1 MKSKL
6 AITVILFGWVIF
18 ITYILAEYREY
29 GSDIFKYL
37 FTLDSSSSMAIF
49 HRVFILT
56 APIGSGIVGY
66 LINERKKLLEKTQL
80 SEKQIEHAAREWR
93 ATFDSMPY
101 GIMLIDSEFNVSRA
115 NSYMANLSGIPIK
128 ELVLDKKYYEIIHK
142 SDAPIDGCPLV
153 KSVKTQS
160 TEMLEYYDSA
170 LDKYFRAIVTP
181 VFREKNTPGAYVH
194 LLINITDSKQKE
206 EKLIQSR
213 DAFFNMLKDI
223 DTAHKE
229 VKELYYDLTLA
240 FANVIDAKSAW
251 TKGHSIGVTGYTV
264 AIAEEMGLKEQDVE
278 VLRTAALLHDIGK
291 IGTYDV
297 ILDKPDKL
305 TDEEFD
311 LVKKHTIEGEEILK
325 PIKGL
330 ENILPVIRSHHEKI
344 DGTGYPD
351 GLKGEEIPFFAKILC
366 VADAYD
372 SMTSERPYRPAPGKD
387 YAISELKRCS
397 GTQFDAEVVKAFLS
411 VLERGE
417 EITD

>member
-6 AITVILFGWVIF
+6 AIAVILFGWVIF

-29 GSDIFKYL
+29 GSGMFKHI
-37 FTLDSSSSMAIF
+37 FTLDNSSIALF

-93 ATFDSMPY
+93 VTFDSMPY

-115 NSYMANLSGIPIK
+115 NSYMANLSGIPVK
-128 ELVLDKKYYEIIHK
+128 ELILDKKYYETIHK

-160 TEMLEYYDSA
+160 TETLEYHDSA

-181 VFREKNTPGAYVH
+181 VFREKNTPGAYVY
-194 LLINITDSKQKE
+194 LLIDITDAKE
-206 EKLIQSR
+206 KETKLTQAK

-229 VKELYYDLTLA
+229 VKELYYDLTIA
-240 FANVIDAKSAW
+240 FSNVIDAKSPW
-251 TKGHSIGVTGYTV
+251 TKNHSRNVTAYAVT
-264 AIAEEMGLKEQDVE
+264 IARKMGLREQDIE
-278 VLRTAALLHDIGK
+278 IIRTAGLLHDIGK

-305 TDEEFD
+305 TDEEFA
-311 LVKKHTIEGEEILK
+311 LVKKHTVKGEEILK

-330 ENILPVIRSHHEKI
+330 ENILPMIRSHHERI

-351 GLKGEEIPFFAKILC
+351 GLKGEKIPFFAKILC

-372 SMTSERPYRPAPGKD
+372 SMISERPYRPAPGKD

-417 EITD
+417 EIAD

>member
-6 AITVILFGWVIF
+6 AIAVILFGWVIF

-29 GSDIFKYL
+29 GSGMFKHI
-37 FTLDSSSSMAIF
+37 FTLDSSSMALF
-49 HRVFILT
+49 NRVFILT

-115 NSYMANLSGIPIK
+115 NSYMANLSGIPVK
-128 ELVLDKKYYEIIHK
+128 ELVLDKKYYETIHK

-160 TEMLEYYDSA
+160 TETLEYYDSG

-181 VFREKNTPGAYVH
+181 VFREKNTPGAYVY
-194 LLINITDSKQKE
+194 LLIDITDTKE
-206 EKLIQSR
+206 KETKLTQAK
-213 DAFFNMLKDI
+213 DAFFNMLKDL
-223 DTAHKE
+223 DVMYKE
-229 VKELYYDLTLA
+229 QKDIYNNLVIA
-240 FANVIDAKSAW
+240 FSNVIDAKSPW
-251 TKGHSIGVTGYTV
+251 TKNHSRNVTAYAVT
-264 AIAEEMGLKEQDVE
+264 IAREMGLREQDIE
-278 VLRTAALLHDIGK
+278 IIRTAGLLHDIGK

-305 TDEEFD
+305 TDEEFA
-311 LVKKHTIEGEEILK
+311 LVKKHTVKGEEILK

-330 ENILPVIRSHHEKI
+330 ENILPMIRSHHERI

-351 GLKGEEIPFFAKILC
+351 GLKGEKIPFFAKILC

-372 SMTSERPYRPAPGKD
+372 SIISERPYRSAPGKD
-387 YAISELKRCS
+387 YAISELK
-397 GTQFDAEVVKAFLS
+397 
-411 VLERGE
+411 
-417 EITD
+417 

>member
-6 AITVILFGWVIF
+6 AIAVILFGWVIF

-29 GSDIFKYL
+29 GSGMFKHI
-37 FTLDSSSSMAIF
+37 FTLDSSSMALF
-49 HRVFILT
+49 NRVFILT

-101 GIMLIDSEFNVSRA
+101 GIMLIDNEFNVSRA

-128 ELVLDKKYYEIIHK
+128 ELILDKKYYEAIHK

-160 TEMLEYYDSA
+160 TETLEYYDSA

-194 LLINITDSKQKE
+194 LLIDITDTKE
-206 EKLIQSR
+206 KEIKLTQAK
-213 DAFFNMLKDI
+213 DAFFNMLKDL
-223 DTAHKE
+223 DVMYKE
-229 VKELYYDLTLA
+229 QKDIYNNLVIA
-240 FANVIDAKSAW
+240 FSNVIDAKSPW
-251 TKGHSIGVTGYTV
+251 TKNHSWSVTAYAVT
-264 AIAEEMGLKEQDVE
+264 IAREMGLREQDIE
-278 VLRTAALLHDIGK
+278 IIRTAGLLHDIGK

-305 TDEEFD
+305 TDEEFA
-311 LVKKHTIEGEEILK
+311 LVKKHPVKGEEILK

-330 ENILPVIRSHHEKI
+330 ESILPMIRSHHEMI

-351 GLKGEEIPFFAKILC
+351 GLKGEKIPFFAKILC

-372 SMTSERPYRPAPGKD
+372 SMISERPYRPAPGKD
-387 YAISELKRCS
+387 YAISELKRCA

-417 EITD
+417 EIAD

>member
-6 AITVILFGWVIF
+6 AIAVILFGWSIF
-18 ITYILAEYREY
+18 TTYLFYEYKKY
-29 GSDIFKYL
+29 GSDFLKHL
-37 FTLDSSSSMAIF
+37 FVIENYYVIVF
-49 HRVFILT
+49 HILVLT

-66 LINERKKLLEKTQL
+66 LINERKKFLEKTQL

-101 GIMLIDSEFNVSRA
+101 GVLLIDSEFNVSRA
-115 NSYMANLSGIPIK
+115 NSYMANLSGIPVK

-160 TEMLEYYDSA
+160 TETLEYYDSA

-181 VFREKNTPGAYVH
+181 VLREKNTPGTYVH
-194 LLINITDSKQKE
+194 LLIDVSDTKE
-206 EKLIQSR
+206 KETKLTQAK
-213 DAFFNMLKDI
+213 DAFFNMLKDL
-223 DTAHKE
+223 DVMYKE
-229 VKELYYDLTLA
+229 QKDIYNNLVIA
-240 FANVIDAKSAW
+240 FSNVIDAKSPW
-251 TKGHSIGVTGYTV
+251 TKNHSRSVTAYAVT
-264 AIAEEMGLKEQDVE
+264 IAREMGLREQDIE
-278 VLRTAALLHDIGK
+278 IIRTTGLLHDIGK

-305 TDEEFD
+305 TDEEFA
-311 LVKKHTIEGEEILK
+311 LVKKHTIKGEEILK

-330 ENILPVIRSHHEKI
+330 ESILPMIRSHHERI

-351 GLKGEEIPFFAKILC
+351 GLKGEKIPFFAKILC

-397 GTQFDAEVVKAFLS
+397 GMQFDAEVVKAFLS